1 MTHYIDIVPDI
12 YLYSQYSNLYG
23 LLLNH
28 AIRLISKCS
37 GATVETIWSHGDHVS
52 Q

>member
-23 LLLNH
+23 LLLN